1 MKKLFLIPIFT
12 LLLSSVDAQKEAEIY
27 RSLGKYFK
35 KTKVSKLDGY
45 LLECGGIKTP
55 QKTLPNMF
63 NGTPSFNYDAWEFY
77 DYAERYYV
85 FRSYNDKDLSASQI
99 QYVENNMID
108 KNKEFYIIRNKN
120 YQAYLQ
126 NNNGYEVLMVVLNH

>member
-12 LLLSSVDAQKEAEIY
+12 VLLTSINAQEEAEIY

-35 KTKVSKLDGY
+35 KRNISKLDNY
-45 LLECGGIKTP
+45 LAQEGGVKASK
-55 QKTLPNMF
+55 KTLPNVLD
-63 NGTPSFNYDAWEFY
+63 GTPSFNYDAWEFY

-85 FRSYNDKDLSASQI
+85 FRSYNDKELSASQI

-108 KNKEFYIIRNKN
+108 KDNEFYIVKN
-120 YQAYLQ
+120 NSYQAYLQ
-126 NNNGYEVLMVVLNH
+126 NDNGYEVLMVVLNH